1 MENGTPDDLD
11 ETILNYLH
19 ENGRES
25 YDVIAEK
32 VGLPE
37 HEVEERVKA
46 MEEEGIITKFTVLT
60 DPTKLGYIS
69 VAFGITTDPGKTDEI
84 AQQLKDHENA
94 YKVWILSGRHNIIIH
109 ASFRD
114 IKDFQA
120 FSHDTLHGIDGIV
133 RYESSIVTQSTLS
146 EGSVVLADP
155 DEKDTTV
162 FE

>member
-11 ETILNYLH
+11 ETILSYLH

-25 YDVIAEK
+25 YDSIAEK
-32 VGLPE
+32 TGLPE
-37 HEVEERVKA
+37 NEVAERVEA
-46 MEEEGIITKFTVLT
+46 MEEEGVITKFTVLT
-60 DPTKLGYIS
+60 DPTELGYIS
-69 VAFGITTDPGKTDEI
+69 VAFGLTTDPNKTDEI
-84 AQQLKDHENA
+84 AQQLKDHENV
-94 YKVWILSGRHNIIIH
+94 YKIWILSGRHNIIIH

-114 IKDFQA
+114 IEDFQA

-146 EGSVVLADP
+146 EGSVVLADH
-155 DEKDTTV
+155 DEKGTAF